1 MAAETVLVALFST
14 YYLGLL
20 APSSS
25 IYSSDLSSCAGLGFW
40 VSIDTQNV
48 IARSDHICFL
58 WTASFTGEGI
68 QRATS
73 LG

>member
-20 APSSS
+20 ARSSS
-25 IYSSDLSSCAGLGFW
+25 LCSLLTSRRTGLGFW

-48 IARSDHICFL
+48 IARSDHVCFL
-58 WTASFTGEGI
+58 WAASFTGEGT
-68 QRATS
+68 QQAAS